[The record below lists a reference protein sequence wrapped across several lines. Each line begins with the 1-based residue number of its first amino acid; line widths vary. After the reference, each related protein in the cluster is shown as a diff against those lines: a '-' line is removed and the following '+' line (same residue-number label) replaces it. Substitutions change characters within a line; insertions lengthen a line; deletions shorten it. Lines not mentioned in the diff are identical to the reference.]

1 MKRVIRSVS
10 AVMLFGGA
18 LLLGS
23 CSSDDTNG
31 DRIDR
36 LENRLDESA
45 DNMEEWAEFKREAK
59 AEIEANDRKI
69 EELREKRAGDGKV
82 LDDVRE
88 ERIEQLEREN
98 DRLEDQ
104 IDAGKP
110 RNENWEAFKREFRH
124 DMNELGESI
133 KDIGKDN
140 KD

>member
-18 LLLGS
+18 LLIGS
-23 CSSDDTNG
+23 CSSDEAAEN
-31 DRIDR
+31 RIDR

-45 DNMEEWAEFKREAK
+45 DNLEEWAEFRREAK
-59 AEIEANDRKI
+59 AEIAENDRKI
-69 EELREKRAGDGKV
+69 DELRERQAGDGKV
-82 LDDVRE
+82 LDDIRE

-133 KDIGKDN
+133 RDIGKDN